1 MREVIYK
8 LLHAFRKLR
17 VDNDTVDYS
26 RVTEGKEWENGQT
39 RGGKNVQIILSIIY
53 NFSNIQ
59 MNE

>member
-26 RVTEGKEWENGQT
+26 RVTEGMEWEKCSE
-39 RGGKNVQIILSIIY
+39 KNAQIIILSIIHD
-53 NFSNIQ
+53 FSNMQ
-59 MNE
+59 MNR